1 MRILL
6 ALLVFCF
13 ATGASWA
20 QALQPGDSL
29 SISVYQDPKLDR
41 QVIVSPAG
49 MISFPLVGQVR
60 ASGLTPG
67 GLESVLKGRL
77 KDKYSGDLDISVAIL
92 SSKPLEEDLKPK
104 IFVTGEVL
112 RPGFFVMRTRTN
124 VMQAISLA
132 GGFGPFAA
140 QRRIQVRRKMN
151 GEDAIFVF
159 DYRAYFAGQNL
170 SDNIELRSGDVVIVP
185 EKGLFE

>member
-1 MRILL
+1 MRVLL

-13 ATGASWA
+13 ASGTSWG

-29 SISVYQDPKLDR
+29 SISVFQDPKLDR
-41 QVIVSPAG
+41 QVVVSPSG
-49 MISFPLVGQVR
+49 MIAFPLVGQIRV
-60 ASGLTPG
+60 AGMTPAR
-67 GLESVLKGRL
+67 LEDLLKARL
-77 KDKYSGDLDISVAIL
+77 KDKYSSDLDISVAFV
-92 SSKPLEEDLKPK
+92 SGKPAEEDLKPR

-159 DYRAYFAGQNL
+159 DYRQYFSGQNL
-170 SDNIELRSGDVVIVP
+170 SDNIELRAGDVVIVP